1 MQKFDTN
8 LLQNLKWMQNNA
20 PNITSLVQKKS
31 DWYERYQDQFW
42 TDWYNNI
49 FNIDTCDA
57 MGIYIWCDILC
68 IPRDFVDLS
77 NYEHNWAFGP
87 TRDNFEGADNIGGNF
102 FGAGGKVVKNIEE
115 ARILLKL
122 RYLTLTSDGRIESIN
137 RMLKWIFNRG
147 EAWDYSSSRYAYV
160 TDNTQGAVSS
170 SESTNGSFLLYD
182 WQGSTEIQHDYKQ
195 ILLSH
200 GNNAGLAI
208 NGVSGTVSRM
218 AHPDWYSWGNGSGTG
233 LVGGDTRQYGGPDY
247 YGQLCGDY
255 PGEAIENFANAVR
268 VIKTASSGEPVYS
281 LANNPS
287 AKSISLPSQAGVNVC
302 YSFYI
307 KVLSENVASVSV
319 TENSDASSNGKLF
332 DPVTGQFNLDPSLSY
347 FIKGKFDGVRRE
359 SNRGGIKA
367 IGGDWYRIWIVEQ
380 TATAAS
386 GVSTSFSI
394 ELKATAAGST
404 QTRELPE
411 GSDALLFGYSICV
424 CDPVQN
430 PNGPEPYFYGTQNP
444 PSDGTAIL
452 SVTAG
457 TLNNISCANGPLT
470 TRNGVVG
477 ESFMQP
483 GSSLAYSGSIGGY
496 PYPGNATLI
505 AETDGI
511 RRSWNVSRLD
521 GVPPPPTADYYMEY
535 VIGPYFA
542 NNLSDNFKTLVG
554 DRNEGFLPAN
564 AGIRWQLYQEVAD
577 LSDIDLTVSDITDT
591 RVGFETEGVAWINT
605 DGIIR
610 VGGINE
616 WPLNNFNGV
625 IRQLESLKG
634 VNQVVDG
641 ALVNDYSISKA
652 SRDDFGR
659 EIPRAAITNYW
670 RYTQPNDG
678 TSFGNIIEDGA
689 NTVTATPI
697 SGVPNQFPSFKLSAT
712 IGTVPT
718 SGYARAV
725 LATKYTGTLTG
736 PLSFIAIVKNN
747 TVNGQKLFVTVPDGM
762 GGYIPK
768 FYNIGVGDLQRI
780 EIDLAAEIVAGATWD
795 GSTGGISIGLISGK
809 DLPTEVGTT
818 LELDI
823 LSLMLVSGSTMNA
836 LAISTSEDF
845 AKKTATSIYI
855 KNPGSLATGVQ
866 LIASNGDVVATVNF
880 PRSAAGGYV
889 SSMNITDLTGDWA
902 STLLSK
908 IKYIV

>member
-1 MQKFDTN
+1 
-8 LLQNLKWMQNNA
+8 
-20 PNITSLVQKKS
+20 
-31 DWYERYQDQFW
+31 
-42 TDWYNNI
+42 
-49 FNIDTCDA
+49 
-57 MGIYIWCDILC
+57 
-68 IPRDFVDLS
+68 
-77 NYEHNWAFGP
+77 
-87 TRDNFEGADNIGGNF
+87 
-102 FGAGGKVVKNIEE
+102 
-115 ARILLKL
+115 
-122 RYLTLTSDGRIESIN
+122 
-137 RMLKWIFNRG
+137 
-147 EAWDYSSSRYAYV
+147 
-160 TDNTQGAVSS
+160 
-170 SESTNGSFLLYD
+170 
-182 WQGSTEIQHDYKQ
+182 
-195 ILLSH
+195 
-200 GNNAGLAI
+200 
-208 NGVSGTVSRM
+208 
-218 AHPDWYSWGNGSGTG
+218 
-233 LVGGDTRQYGGPDY
+233 
-247 YGQLCGDY
+247 
-255 PGEAIENFANAVR
+255 
-268 VIKTASSGEPVYS
+268 
-281 LANNPS
+281 
-287 AKSISLPSQAGVNVC
+287 
-302 YSFYI
+302 
-307 KVLSENVASVSV
+307 
-319 TENSDASSNGKLF
+319 
-332 DPVTGQFNLDPSLSY
+332 
-347 FIKGKFDGVRRE
+347 
-359 SNRGGIKA
+359 
-367 IGGDWYRIWIVEQ
+367 
-380 TATAAS
+380 
-386 GVSTSFSI
+386 
-394 ELKATAAGST
+394 
-404 QTRELPE
+404 
-411 GSDALLFGYSICV
+411 
-424 CDPVQN
+424 
-430 PNGPEPYFYGTQNP
+430 
-444 PSDGTAIL
+444 
-452 SVTAG
+452 
-457 TLNNISCANGPLT
+457 
-470 TRNGVVG
+470 
-477 ESFMQP
+477 
-483 GSSLAYSGSIGGY
+483 
-496 PYPGNATLI
+496 
-505 AETDGI
+505 
-511 RRSWNVSRLD
+511 
-521 GVPPPPTADYYMEY
+521 
-535 VIGPYFA
+535 
-542 NNLSDNFKTLVG
+542 
-554 DRNEGFLPAN
+554 
-564 AGIRWQLYQEVAD
+564 D

-659 EIPRAAITNYW
+659 EIPRTAITNYW

-678 TSFGNIIEDGA
+678 TSFGNIIEDGT

-712 IGTVPT
+712 IGTVPA

-768 FYNIGVGDLQRI
+768 FYNIGAGDLQRI
-780 EIDLAAEIVAGATWD
+780 EIDLAAEIVEGATWD